1 MSLAPKSFG
10 ALVASQK
17 RPGVAHYALDVE
29 CLRVPYLTYQRLLTK
44 DFSITI
50 HRPMLYAADDSAVY
64 LSYFDLEKATELVQ
78 SALNNMEVWSN
89 RCHLSP
95 I

>member
-1 MSLAPKSFG
+1 
-10 ALVASQK
+10 
-17 RPGVAHYALDVE
+17 
-29 CLRVPYLTYQRLLTK
+29 
-44 DFSITI
+44 
-50 HRPMLYAADDSAVY
+50 MLYAADDSAVY
-64 LSYFDLEKATELVQ
+64 LSYFDLEKETELVQ